1 MPERTPDLYAED
13 ACLHKEVRIRPSGRG
28 RTSANAPPRSPRR
41 PVVPGRRGVT
51 GGRQQRRRAPV
62 HGRGPTAG
70 ARGGGRTAGR
80 ETGRGP
86 ARRAT
91 RRSARTAVP
100 SSTAP
105 PGAAVGTGPAPP
117 AHQAPAA
124 AHRPP
129 KTDRPSTL
137 PAAPGSRPPATGT
150 RRAHDPPSQASAQ
163 GPKKGTRDP
172 GPPSPL
178 PDRRPL
184 TAGGPPPTHRGG
196 RGRSFSG
203 PAGDR

>member
-70 ARGGGRTAGR
+70 ARGGGRAAGR

-91 RRSARTAVP
+91 RRRARTAVP

-117 AHQAPAA
+117 THQGTGRRRPTARARSRPRPDHGRRPPAPAA
-124 AHRPP
+124 HMTR
-129 KTDRPSTL
+129 RHEPST
-137 PAAPGSRPPATGT
+137 
-150 RRAHDPPSQASAQ
+150 Q
-163 GPKKGTRDP
+163 GPKKGTRGP

-178 PDRRPL
+178 PDRHPL
-184 TAGGPPPTHRGG
+184 TAAGPPRTHRGG
-196 RGRSFSG
+196 RDRSFSG